1 MTFFFPPLVINRRY
15 RNIHFYIQK
24 EIPLNIFI
32 YIYIHIWIKGN
43 GRIQIKDS
51 KAFLFPNREQAI
63 HWTRE
68 KDTKYI
74 GQPDAHQ
81 PSKQRNKLNFSLL
94 ASHDME
100 LTRSHE
106 LNRSMVDP
114 LCKLIFDNLPNQ
126 KHLSFILTKTK

>member
-32 YIYIHIWIKGN
+32 CIYTYMDKRKWKYTNKGQQ
-43 GRIQIKDS
+43 GLS
-51 KAFLFPNREQAI
+51 FPNREQAI
-63 HWTRE
+63 HWKRE

-74 GQPDAHQ
+74 GRPDAHQ
-81 PSKQRNKLNFSLL
+81 PSKQRNKLKFSLP

-106 LNRSMVDP
+106 LNRSIVDP